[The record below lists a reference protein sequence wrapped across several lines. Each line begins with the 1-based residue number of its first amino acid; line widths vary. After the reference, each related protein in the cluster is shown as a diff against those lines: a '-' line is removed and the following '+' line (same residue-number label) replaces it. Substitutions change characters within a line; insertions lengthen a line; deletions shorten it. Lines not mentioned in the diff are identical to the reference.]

1 MLRLAAILALT
12 AAPAFAETCADSEA
26 MMRREGVRA
35 LVAAE
40 CISDP
45 AEVPADW
52 NAVFDTPA
60 GACMAARAMS
70 GDPAIMGLMAYMG
83 MMNQQRRT
91 AGCPLKG

>member
-1 MLRLAAILALT
+1 
-12 AAPAFAETCADSEA
+12 
-26 MMRREGVRA
+26 MRREGIRA

-52 NAVFDTPA
+52 NAVFDTPV
-60 GACMAARAMS
+60 GACLASRAIS
-70 GDPAIMGLMAYMG
+70 GDPAIMGLMGFMT